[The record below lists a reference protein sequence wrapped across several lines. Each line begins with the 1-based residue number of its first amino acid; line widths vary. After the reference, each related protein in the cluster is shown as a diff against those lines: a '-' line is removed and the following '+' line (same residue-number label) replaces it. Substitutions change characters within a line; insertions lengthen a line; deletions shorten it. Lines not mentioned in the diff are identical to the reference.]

1 LKWNAITDLS
11 VLAEPITVTKAHHAN
26 GIDGVLTFFLKE
38 KLTDVVCLELSL
50 CRVAQ
55 HKRNAFVMSKIRKK
69 TLFVALFH
77 IISVSFL
84 STFTVHSYF
93 PLHFVSETNRLYI
106 RLKFLELVA

>member
-1 LKWNAITDLS
+1 LKWKAITDLS
-11 VLAEPITVTKAHHAN
+11 ILAEPITVTTALHAN

-38 KLTDVVCLELSL
+38 KLTDVVCLELFL

-69 TLFVALFH
+69 TLFVPLFH

-84 STFTVHSYF
+84 STFTVPSSS
-93 PLHFVSETNRLYI
+93 LC
-106 RLKFLELVA
+106 K